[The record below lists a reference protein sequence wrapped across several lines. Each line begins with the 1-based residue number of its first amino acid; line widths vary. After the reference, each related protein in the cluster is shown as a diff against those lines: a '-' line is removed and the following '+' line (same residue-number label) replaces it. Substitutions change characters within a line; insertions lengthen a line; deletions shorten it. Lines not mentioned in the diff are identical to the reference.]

1 MDPDG
6 HAALE
11 RWWFAA
17 VDAGIAGSGS
27 VEAHLGRAR
36 AFAQARGGP
45 ADRFCDLG
53 TGPGMPGLVLAL
65 LWPEARGVLID
76 ATERR
81 VAFVEQWVRELG
93 LAGRITVE
101 HGRAEVLAHQEDFR
115 HEFDTVVARSFGPPA
130 VVAECASGFLALAG
144 VALVSEPPEDSP
156 IAERWPAD
164 GLSTLGLVD
173 RGQVAGVRRLE
184 AASLVDERWP
194 RRDGRP
200 AKRPLW

>member
-93 LAGRITVE
+93 VAGRITVE
-101 HGRAEVLAHQEDFR
+101 HGRAEVLAHQEGFR

-144 VALVSEPPEDSP
+144 VALVSEPRRTRRSP
-156 IAERWPAD
+156 SAGPLTVWRRWAWSTGAGRRRSKARSGIA
-164 GLSTLGLVD
+164 
-173 RGQVAGVRRLE
+173 
-184 AASLVDERWP
+184 
-194 RRDGRP
+194 GR
-200 AKRPLW
+200 